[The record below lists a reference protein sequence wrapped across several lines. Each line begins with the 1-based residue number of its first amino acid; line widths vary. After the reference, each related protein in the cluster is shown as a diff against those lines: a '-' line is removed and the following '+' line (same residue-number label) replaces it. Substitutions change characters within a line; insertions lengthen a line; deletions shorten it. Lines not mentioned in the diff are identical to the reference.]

1 MDKKGFT
8 LMELMV
14 TVAIIGILAAIAI
27 PSYTSYMQRGRMAAA
42 YSDIQVIS
50 LLEEKA
56 YAQNGQYT
64 TYAGLV
70 NTFGLKVADVQKY
83 YNLDINLFTNTST
96 NDRFVIYAEPKNNY
110 IKRRPCMRSDGL
122 QGYSTVTEA
131 SWGDC
136 ATAEEWTGR

>member
-8 LMELMV
+8 LMEIMI
-14 TVAIIGILAAIAI
+14 TVVVIGILAAIAI

-42 YSDIQVIS
+42 YADIQMIS

-56 YAQNGQYT
+56 FAQDGQYT

-70 NTFGLKVADVQKY
+70 NNYGLKIDAVQKY
-83 YNLDINLFTNTST
+83 YDLDINLSTNTST
-96 NDRFVIYAEPKNNY
+96 NDRFVIYAEPKNNF
-110 IKRRPCMRSDGL
+110 IKKRPCMRSDGL

-131 SWGDC
+131 AWGNC